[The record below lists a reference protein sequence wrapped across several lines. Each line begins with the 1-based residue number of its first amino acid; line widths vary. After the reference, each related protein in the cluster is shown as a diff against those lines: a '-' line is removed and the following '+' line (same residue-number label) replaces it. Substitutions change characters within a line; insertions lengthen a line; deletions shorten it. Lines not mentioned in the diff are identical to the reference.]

1 MERYCGHLILA
12 AKSRLNPYGCLNN
25 YIKREAQLHQIRLQ
39 FDLEDVFTLKRKELD
54 SITSHEKTVPGCE
67 FIRFL
72 ACFSKVK
79 LAFLEDD
86 LTVLRFPRI
95 LKFRVED
102 SIRRK
107 IAKYFTNVF
116 SAPGGQALN
125 YMQIEAHLP
134 DTMERWGKVRVD
146 KGGDMIRGTV
156 VAGNPY
162 DRNASFIRVRLF
174 SLFIQASLT
183 HPSSLFY
190 ILSSTRLWSIKTND
204 SETVLMFLSSGH
216 TTAFFTTFYYVI
228 CPETER

>member
-25 YIKREAQLHQIRLQ
+25 YIKREAQLHQLRLQ
-39 FDLEDVFTLKRKELD
+39 FDMEDVFDLKRKELD
-54 SITSHEKTVPGCE
+54 SITSHEKTIPGCE
-67 FIRFL
+67 FILLFCL
-72 ACFSKVK
+72 FIQVK
-79 LAFLEDD
+79 LVFLEDN
-86 LTVLRFPRI
+86 LTVLRFPWI

-102 SIRRK
+102 SICRK

-116 SAPGGQALN
+116 STPDGKALN

-134 DTMERWGKVRVD
+134 DIMERWGKVRVD

-174 SLFIQASLT
+174 SLFL
-183 HPSSLFY
+183 
-190 ILSSTRLWSIKTND
+190 
-204 SETVLMFLSSGH
+204 
-216 TTAFFTTFYYVI
+216 
-228 CPETER
+228 